1 MIDQATTDMLK
12 SMKMSAM
19 AQEFEGQL
27 SEPAFK
33 ELGFEERFGLLV
45 NAEWNRRQNNKLNRY
60 IRDAQFSAPSACVEE
75 IEYHEDRKL
84 DKAQMLRFSTCNYLE
99 EGHHIILE
107 GASGNGKT
115 YIACALGNAACRRFK
130 RVRYIRMPELL
141 DEMSIARNA
150 GDLKKLLKTY
160 RKMDLLILDEWLI
173 RPLSPQESYDV
184 LEIVESRCTQTQHGT
199 MIFCTQFE
207 PDGWYKRINPDPESD
222 SPISEA
228 IMDRVIHNSYEIMIQ
243 GNISM
248 RERYGLKAQQ
258 KKGGGADA

>member
-1 MIDQATTDMLK
+1 MPDTLTADVAIEFVAPDVTTAMNQTNDRQQAVINALTGGGIDAKDISTTQVSLQPQYADNSVIAGYRASNSIQVK
-12 SMKMSAM
+12 
-19 AQEFEGQL
+19 
-27 SEPAFK
+27 
-33 ELGFEERFGLLV
+33 
-45 NAEWNRRQNNKLNRY
+45 
-60 IRDAQFSAPSACVEE
+60 I
-75 IEYHEDRKL
+75 RKL

-248 RERYGLKAQQ
+248 RERHGLKAQQ

>member
-1 MIDQATTDMLK
+1 
-12 SMKMSAM
+12 M

-248 RERYGLKAQQ
+248 RERHGLKAQQ

>member
-1 MIDQATTDMLK
+1 
-12 SMKMSAM
+12 
-19 AQEFEGQL
+19 
-27 SEPAFK
+27 
-33 ELGFEERFGLLV
+33 
-45 NAEWNRRQNNKLNRY
+45 
-60 IRDAQFSAPSACVEE
+60 
-75 IEYHEDRKL
+75 
-84 DKAQMLRFSTCNYLE
+84 
-99 EGHHIILE
+99 
-107 GASGNGKT
+107 
-115 YIACALGNAACRRFK
+115 
-130 RVRYIRMPELL
+130 
-141 DEMSIARNA
+141 
-150 GDLKKLLKTY
+150 
-160 RKMDLLILDEWLI
+160 MDLLILDEWLI

-248 RERYGLKAQQ
+248 RERHGLKAQQ